1 MSQLDLRKT
10 IKLGLIAGLVILG
23 VSAIGMVETFDERDI
38 ITDIF
43 TLGQL
48 LLFGAPL
55 IAGYLV
61 WDKKEEVSNGII
73 LLRGAI
79 AGFLSALPVID

>member
-10 IKLGLIAGLVILG
+10 AKLGLIAGVVILS

-38 ITDIF
+38 ITGVF

-55 IAGYLV
+55 ILIPSSV
-61 WDKKEEVSNGII
+61 
-73 LLRGAI
+73 
-79 AGFLSALPVID
+79 FP